1 MTFSR
6 FTAALG
12 AATLLLISSLV
23 SAQEAVS
30 PISVSAEQRTQLEA
44 GETLVAT
51 ETGQIN
57 RGQVIGL
64 VDAGIEPLMRII
76 TDSDNQHLWF
86 PDMVESALISRADDH
101 GRSSGRTNMPW
112 PISDRRY
119 EVDGRYT
126 QYTYGGHECHA
137 IEYQYVPG
145 SGNMD
150 ELFGY
155 YLLCPWDGSDS
166 RTVVKYVINAD
177 VGVWLPSGV
186 IAWAQRRL
194 MPGIITGLRERY
206 ELLY

>member
-6 FTAALG
+6 ISAVLTAAIVLFV
-12 AATLLLISSLV
+12 ANIA
-23 SAQEAVS
+23 SAQEAVT
-30 PISVSAEQRTQLEA
+30 PASVSAEERALLEA
-44 GETLVAT
+44 GETVVAT

-57 RGQVIGL
+57 RGQVLGI
-64 VDAGIEPLMRII
+64 VEAGIEPLMMII
-76 TDSDNQHLWF
+76 TDSDNQQLWF
-86 PDMVESALISRADDH
+86 PDMVESALIFRETDH

-126 QYTYGGHECHA
+126 QYTFGGHGCHA
-137 IEYQYVPG
+137 IEYQYVPD

-150 ELFGY
+150 ALFGY
-155 YLLCPWDGSDS
+155 YLLCPWEGSDS
-166 RTVVKYVINAD
+166 RTIVKYVINAD

-194 MPGIITGLRERY
+194 MPGIITGLRARY
-206 ELLY
+206 EELH